1 MEKIIEFKNSFIKA
15 SRGAGAQM
23 CDYARDSLRVR
34 FLHEEINI

>member
-15 SRGAGAQM
+15 YEYKHDR
-23 CDYARDSLRVR
+23 LRVR